1 MVKLLSKEQIALMK
15 YWTFHKQFEIDSSNN
30 IELTLNILRQYE
42 TMQLE
47 NNLLAYLT
55 GKCFTVS
62 EMIANNK

>member
-1 MVKLLSKEQIALMK
+1 MK
-15 YWTFHKQFEIDSSNN
+15 YRTFHKQFEIDSSNN

-42 TMQLE
+42 TMQFE
-47 NNLLAYLT
+47 NNLLVYLT

>member
-1 MVKLLSKEQIALMK
+1 MK

-47 NNLLAYLT
+47 NNLLVYLA
-55 GKCFTVS
+55 GKYFTFS
-62 EMIANNK
+62 EMIPNNK

>member
-1 MVKLLSKEQIALMK
+1 MK
-15 YWTFHKQFEIDSSNN
+15 YRTFHKQFEIDSSNN

-42 TMQLE
+42 TMQFE

-62 EMIANNK
+62 EMIANSK